1 MGEKAL
7 DECHDDMVDE
17 LMMLCIVCCVWIW
30 SAEKTNRILMRAR
43 VVG

>member
-17 LMMLCIVCCVWIW
+17 LMVCMDMECG
-30 SAEKTNRILMRAR
+30 EDK
-43 VVG
+43 